1 MQRKRIFF
9 EMSEAELKKFTL
21 DWYTVCRN
29 IRKPKKVSYFK
40 NRKSSQ
46 GVNFS
51 YKW

>member
-1 MQRKRIFF
+1 MQRIVSGMNDTEVKN
-9 EMSEAELKKFTL
+9 FTL

-29 IRKPKKVSYFK
+29 IRKTKKVSYFK

-46 GVNFS
+46 GVNYS

>member
-1 MQRKRIFF
+1 MMQRIVFG
-9 EMSEAELKKFTL
+9 MNDSEVKKFTL

-29 IRKPKKVSYFK
+29 IRKAKKKVPYFK

-46 GVNFS
+46 GVNYS

>member
-1 MQRKRIFF
+1 MKSIVYG
-9 EMSEAELKKFTL
+9 MNDAELKKFTL

-29 IRKPKKVSYFK
+29 IRKVKNVPYFK

-46 GVNFS
+46 GVNYS

>member
-1 MQRKRIFF
+1 MRQIVFG
-9 EMSEAELKKFTL
+9 MTDYEAKKFTL
-21 DWYTVCRN
+21 DWYTACRN
-29 IRKPKKVSYFK
+29 IRKTKKVPYFK

>member
-1 MQRKRIFF
+1 MQRIVSGMNDI
-9 EMSEAELKKFTL
+9 EVKKFTL

-29 IRKPKKVSYFK
+29 IRKTKKISYFK

-46 GVNFS
+46 GVNYS